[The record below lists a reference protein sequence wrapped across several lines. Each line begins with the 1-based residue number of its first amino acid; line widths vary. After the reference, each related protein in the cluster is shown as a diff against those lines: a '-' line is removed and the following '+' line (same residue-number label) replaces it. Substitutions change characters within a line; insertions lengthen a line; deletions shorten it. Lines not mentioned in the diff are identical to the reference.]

1 VDKRLSWLEFVYR
14 GTQPTPRIRHS
25 PGRPEAGAA
34 VTARVELTQAGYGCR
49 AVLACNVRHGL
60 RTSAAKTI
68 LAELGAHTGETAV
81 LSVYDR
87 QRAARMFVAAS
98 PSQHAVRFVPAL
110 FAWLPMHAGA
120 TALAILAYR
129 PEDERRSI
137 YAKGLLALTGTT
149 LTEPDELESALA
161 EVRGKG
167 FAVSHDETDVGASAL
182 AAPVFSTVGVM
193 SSIGV
198 VAPRQ
203 RFDEALERALE
214 SRVVEAAARLG
225 RRLGDPGSS
234 LQTVS

>member
-149 LTEPDELESALA
+149 LTEPDELESA
-161 EVRGKG
+161 
-167 FAVSHDETDVGASAL
+167 SHDETDVGASAL

>member
-1 VDKRLSWLEFVYR
+1 
-14 GTQPTPRIRHS
+14 
-25 PGRPEAGAA
+25 
-34 VTARVELTQAGYGCR
+34 
-49 AVLACNVRHGL
+49 
-60 RTSAAKTI
+60 
-68 LAELGAHTGETAV
+68 
-81 LSVYDR
+81 
-87 QRAARMFVAAS
+87 
-98 PSQHAVRFVPAL
+98 VRFVPAL